1 MSRKNSRA
9 SLLIR
14 AAWLGVGFLFAGACA
29 ALGPELIYQ
38 LASRSVVAVQA
49 VDSASQIM
57 ARGSGVVM
65 HKDLLVTNCHVIAR
79 GKSFFYVSY
88 AKKRLPARLVA
99 YDAMHDL
106 CALEARDQGAQPAR
120 IGDNKGLRVGHRSTS

>member
-1 MSRKNSRA
+1 VSRKNSRA
-9 SLLIR
+9 PLLIR

-57 ARGSGVVM
+57 ARGSSVVM
-65 HKDLLVTNCHVIAR
+65 HKDLWVTNCHVIAR
-79 GKSFFYVSY
+79 GKTFYVRY

-120 IGDNKGLRVGHRSTS
+120 IGDTKGLRVGHRSTS